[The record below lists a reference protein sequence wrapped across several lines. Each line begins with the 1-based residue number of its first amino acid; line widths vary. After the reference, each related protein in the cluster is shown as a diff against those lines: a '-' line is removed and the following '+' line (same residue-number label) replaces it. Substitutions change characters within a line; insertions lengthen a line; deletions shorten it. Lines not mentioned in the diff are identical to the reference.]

1 MDSMN
6 VAGKTIRLFAPA
18 QNGAPLVV
26 LHTVQNEGEAVYQ
39 AVRNGTTEDFG
50 LAAIGGLN
58 WDDDMSPWPIPPLFK
73 GDTPCTGGADKYLAK
88 LTGEILPALRRSFSV
103 EPRYIAL
110 ASYSLAGL
118 FAVYAMYHTAV
129 FSRIAS
135 VSGSFWY
142 PGFLDYVRQNKMTR
156 APERLYFSL
165 GDKEAR
171 SKNKILQSV
180 EENTRWLKKWYEDN
194 GIATIF
200 ELNPGNHFQNAAERM
215 ARGICRILRE
225 EGEAQSNSSLQSYK
239 KL

>member
-1 MDSMN
+1 MDS
-6 VAGKTIRLFAPA
+6 VKIAGKTIRLFAPA
-18 QNGAPLVV
+18 RNGAPLVIF
-26 LHTVQNEGEAVYQ
+26 HTVQNEGEAVYQ
-39 AVRNGTTEDFG
+39 AARDKTVEDFA
-50 LAAIGGLN
+50 LAAIGDLN
-58 WDDDMSPWPIPPLFK
+58 WDDDMSPWPIPSLFK

-103 EPRYIAL
+103 EPRYLAL
-110 ASYSLAGL
+110 VGYSLAGL
-118 FAVYAMYHTAV
+118 FAVYAMYHITV

-180 EENTRWLKKWYEDN
+180 EENTRWLQKWYEDN
-194 GIATIF
+194 GIAAIF
-200 ELNPGNHFQNAAERM
+200 ELNPGNHFQGAVERVGG
-215 ARGICRILRE
+215 GICRILRE
-225 EGEAQSNSSLQSYK
+225 EGEAQPNGSLQSYK